1 MDRQY
6 IVTERAHFMCPNMHF
21 GILFSIDKKYDN
33 NKIRD
38 VIKSLSEAHPLLK
51 CLIANDSSGKIYY
64 ALQEQLEIRCSEM
77 NSLESL
83 EDGYRKISESG
94 WDVYS
99 EGLLRICTYP
109 RYDGFEIL
117 FVAHHMLCD
126 GRGLLG
132 LAISF
137 ANSYV
142 KGIEPVYTKECLIK
156 SLKDLPAGSDL
167 PWISKVVINSANKN
181 WKKENH
187 KVDYSDYLNF
197 EKNYIKKNKLKITF
211 DTKSHE
217 ELISLTELL
226 NISHHFEPPVRI
238 LRATIPQNES
248 HHLVVILDYSPIL
261 YLYAFGRK

>member
-94 WDVYS
+94 WTFIQKAYLEYVPIQGMM
-99 EGLLRICTYP
+99 GLKYCLLHIIC
-109 RYDGFEIL
+109 
-117 FVAHHMLCD
+117 FVM
-126 GRGLLG
+126 
-132 LAISF
+132 
-137 ANSYV
+137 
-142 KGIEPVYTKECLIK
+142 
-156 SLKDLPAGSDL
+156 
-167 PWISKVVINSANKN
+167 
-181 WKKENH
+181 
-187 KVDYSDYLNF
+187 
-197 EKNYIKKNKLKITF
+197 
-211 DTKSHE
+211 E
-217 ELISLTELL
+217 E
-226 NISHHFEPPVRI
+226 VC
-238 LRATIPQNES
+238 
-248 HHLVVILDYSPIL
+248 
-261 YLYAFGRK
+261 